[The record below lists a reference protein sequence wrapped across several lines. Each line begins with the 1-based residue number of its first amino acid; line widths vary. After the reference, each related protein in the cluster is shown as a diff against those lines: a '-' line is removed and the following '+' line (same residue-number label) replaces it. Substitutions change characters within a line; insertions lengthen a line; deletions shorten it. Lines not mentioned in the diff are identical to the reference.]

1 MQAWKRLVI
10 LVSSVCVFALFSFS
24 PVHADTGLDW
34 FYTFLIQSGFSV
46 TGGGYTGTFSG
57 GKLTALSSGK
67 VSSSGTLGSGTETSN
82 LTLGFQSITPYD
94 SAQKFTLDGYV
105 ENNTNKTNKIYL
117 YNNNLPKYKTDVA
130 PIKGSISNSSRT
142 ISSTSTI
149 TMPNYSDPDRLITL
163 KPDEIKKWQGT
174 SNKSLFTLLNYSISK
189 DTYFIFYGNFPSDF
203 KFNVNYEN
211 FGLQS
216 LTPKIVKLPT
226 GFQVYCFTIPAP
238 KSGVAFYPTG
248 FSIEGSFTGDYW
260 FCPSFVGTT
269 ADIPSSYASLFGISR
284 KDLTDIYNL
293 MKSSDSSSDYNSL
306 QKQHRINSAVQ
317 SDFESY
323 SQFEDSQGQ
332 SFTNDMKAVN
342 FESSDLASN
351 GNFLNS
357 AKFVRDQF
365 ENLTNDT
372 PFYSLI
378 VFSLTLGIG
387 LTVIGRLRNR

>member
-1 MQAWKRLVI
+1 MQAWKRFVI
-10 LVSSVCVFALFSFS
+10 LVSSVCVFALFSFV

-34 FYTFLIQSGFSV
+34 FNTFLIQSGFTV

-57 GKLTALSSGK
+57 GHLTALSSGK
-67 VSSSGTLGSGTETSN
+67 VSSSGTLGAGTDTSN
-82 LTLGFQSITPYD
+82 LSLGFLSITPYD

-117 YNNNLPKYKTDVA
+117 YNNNLPKYKTDTA
-130 PIKGSISNSSRT
+130 PIKGSISNSSRS

-149 TMPNYSDPDRLITL
+149 SMPNYSDPDRLISL

-174 SNKSLFTLLNYSISK
+174 SNKSLFSLLNYSITK
-189 DTYFIFYGNFPSDF
+189 DNYFIFYGNFPSDF
-203 KFNVNYEN
+203 KFNINYDN
-211 FGLQS
+211 LGLNS
-216 LTPKIVKLPT
+216 STPQIVKLPT
-226 GFQVYCFTIPAP
+226 GFQVYCFTIPAS
-238 KSGVAFYPTG
+238 KSGMPIPNG

-260 FCPSFVGTT
+260 FCPSFVGTS

-284 KDLTDIYNL
+284 KDLNDIYNL
-293 MKSSDSSSDYNSL
+293 MQSSDSQSDINSL
-306 QKQHRINSAVQ
+306 QSQKSINDQVQ
-317 SDFESY
+317 SDFKSY

-332 SFTNDMKAVN
+332 SFTNDMNAVN
-342 FESSDLASN
+342 FESSGLASN

-357 AKFVRDQF
+357 ASFVRDRF
-365 ENLTNDT
+365 EDLTNDT